1 MHPLLRFTCVLAATL
16 VAAAPVSAQ
25 ESTSGDGVD
34 LASIEA
40 WSDAGAP
47 DAPTA
52 DSPSAIFSY
61 HHILGS
67 ALRPRSSSSTF
78 AYGGNGCIYVTGGS
92 EIRFQFPVTLP
103 EGSEIRYVRIY
114 YNDAATQNVTVWPVL
129 HGLGLGFVHRQWGLR
144 NGALSSAQRDRR
156 QLRQLHRGLRLGYDR
171 QHATD
176 LWRPDQLLG
185 TLKGKEPKR

>member
-114 YNDAATQNVTVWPVL
+114 YNDAATQDVTVWLTKYQPGQSSTDLVSVSST
-129 HGLGLGFVHRQWGLR
+129 GSGGYGT
-144 NGALSSAQRDRR
+144 ALS
-156 QLRQLHRGLRLGYDR
+156 
-171 QHATD
+171 
-176 LWRPDQLLG
+176 PLLSEIVDNSDNYTVVFAWG
-185 TLKGKEPKR
+185 TTGSTQQICGVRINYWAP